1 MTRERLRLVI
11 PAMLLLLA
19 GCEVNPQRRG
29 EFQAISMWNQ
39 SRLKPLEESPMLAG
53 RSSSDT
59 PVPGTV
65 ARGEPPADATLVTG
79 LSGGKLAARFPFPVT
94 EAVVKHG
101 QERFNV
107 LCAPCHGRL
116 GDGQGMIVN
125 PKPTADNQD
134 WDGDDADRAD
144 RLRFEEEQ
152 AMIREQ
158 SEARAAKAAAEAKKT
173 AAAEKDAA
181 DKRAA
186 EK

>member
-1 MTRERLRLVI
+1 M
-11 PAMLLLLA
+11 A
-19 GCEVNPQRRG
+19 GT
-29 EFQAISMWNQ
+29 S
-39 SRLKPLEESPMLAG
+39 LE
-53 RSSSDT
+53 
-59 PVPGTV
+59 
-65 ARGEPPADATLVTG
+65 
-79 LSGGKLAARFPFPVT
+79 
-94 EAVVKHG
+94 
-101 QERFNV
+101 N
-107 LCAPCHGRL
+107 
-116 GDGQGMIVN
+116 DGQGMIVN